1 MGNAALLA
9 SDRRTPTAPP
19 PLTPR
24 SGELSRLQQRAESL
38 RQRACSVDPIL
49 ATSYRR
55 RASELE
61 LEVWILLVRSGDN
74 PDDSPLAA

>member
-1 MGNAALLA
+1 MGNAAHFA
-9 SDRRTPTAPP
+9 SGLRTPTAPP
-19 PLTPR
+19 PIAPR
-24 SGELSRLQQRAESL
+24 SSELSRLQQRAESL
-38 RQRACSVDPIL
+38 RQCACSVDPIL